1 MTLLPICLDFGG
13 HVAKLFRAL
22 RAEEHRWQLSMA
34 WCFLLSWQRLCCKM
48 QASNLD
54 VQRMVGA
61 ISKASGLS
69 PWEPATLPTS
79 LSRDD
84 LKIHRSTLNQKCLLK
99 YSLIR
104 LHRHTDNLIRSI
116 RSYMVYA
123 WRIESVN
130 LFCCRGL
137 AWRCC
142 SSFYRHV
149 SSFFSTQNTF
159 QNKKHKENK
168 VPKRRK
174 KCRACTV
181 FAELWSRNYRICS
194 LRQS

>member
-1 MTLLPICLDFGG
+1 MTLLPICLDCFGG

-54 VQRMVGA
+54 VQRLVGA
-61 ISKASGLS
+61 VLESLKASGLS
-69 PWEPATLPTS
+69 PSEPATLPTS

-84 LKIHRSTLNQKCLLK
+84 LKIYRSTLKNPKCLVK
-99 YSLIR
+99 VQFDTFSQ
-104 LHRHTDNLIRSI
+104 HTDSLIRSI

-130 LFCCRGL
+130 IFCCRGL

-142 SSFYRHV
+142 NSFYRHV
-149 SSFFSTQNTF
+149 TFFILQHTKYLSQQKTH
-159 QNKKHKENK
+159 KKNK
-168 VPKRRK
+168 VPKSHK
-174 KCRACTV
+174 KM
-181 FAELWSRNYRICS
+181 
-194 LRQS
+194 QSMYGFSGTLV